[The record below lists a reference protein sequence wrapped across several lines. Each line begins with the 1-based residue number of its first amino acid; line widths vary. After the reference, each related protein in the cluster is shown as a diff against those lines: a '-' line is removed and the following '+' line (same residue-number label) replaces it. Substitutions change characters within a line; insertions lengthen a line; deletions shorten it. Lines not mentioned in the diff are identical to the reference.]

1 MAHFSEDKGLIEAF
15 ISGED
20 LHKFVG
26 SRVFDVTPEN
36 VTPEMRSQVKAMSYG
51 LAYGLSAFGL
61 ARQLGIE
68 NSEAKKLMSDY
79 FERFGGVRDYLRSV
93 VEGARADGYTET
105 LFGRRR
111 PFPDLASPNRVLRDN
126 AERAALNA
134 PIQGTAA
141 DIMKIAMIGIEQD
154 MRALNLT
161 SQLLLQVHDELVLEV
176 TNAEKQQ
183 VVEIV
188 TQRMSE
194 AAALSVPLDVQI
206 GLGLNWNDAAH

>member
-1 MAHFSEDKGLIEAF
+1 
-15 ISGED
+15 
-20 LHKFVG
+20 
-26 SRVFDVTPEN
+26 
-36 VTPEMRSQVKAMSYG
+36 MSYG

-68 NSEAKKLMSDY
+68 NSAAKKLMSDY

-93 VEGARADGYTET
+93 VEDARADGYTET

-134 PIQGTAA
+134 PIQVTAA

-154 MRALNLT
+154 MRALNLR

-176 TNAEKQQ
+176 TAEEKDQ
-183 VVEIV
+183 VIKIV
-188 TQRMSE
+188 TQRMSQ
-194 AAALSVPLDVQI
+194 AATLSVPLDVQI
-206 GLGLNWNDAAH
+206 GLGQNWNDAAH